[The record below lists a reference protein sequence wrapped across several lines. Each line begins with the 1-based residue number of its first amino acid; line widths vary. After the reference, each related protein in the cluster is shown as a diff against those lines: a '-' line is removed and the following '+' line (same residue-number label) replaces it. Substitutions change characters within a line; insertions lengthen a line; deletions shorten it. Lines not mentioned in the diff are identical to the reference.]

1 MKPQEILQ
9 LSFSNLKTNKRRSIL
24 TMLGLIIGI
33 TSVILVI
40 SVGAGAQSL
49 ITNQLERQGTDLVA
63 VLAGASDPKGPPAA
77 ALGIVITTL
86 TADDAKALV
95 NKKNVANLTEVN
107 AIISGNDVIQ
117 WKDKER
123 NVTFTGTLATYP
135 SLEKTEMSDGRFF
148 DVGEEENGEHV
159 MILGSEIAEEIFG
172 NSPVVGQTV
181 KLKRK
186 SFKVIGVMEPKGST
200 GFENPDKAVLI
211 PLSVAQRDLLG
222 VNHVSVIN
230 GRVDDEKNIDQAVE
244 EIRQTLLERH
254 DDEDFSVRKLSDLL
268 DILTTVTNVMKF
280 FLAAVAGVS
289 LFVGGVGIMNIM
301 LIAVKEKTREIGLR
315 KAVGA
320 TKRDISLQ
328 FLLETI
334 SLSLVAAFIGIILG
348 AFISYLISVV
358 MHALKYDY
366 SFILSFT
373 AIIVSCLIATM
384 IGLIFGLVPAKR
396 AANLDPIEALRYE

>member
-49 ITNQLERQGTDLVA
+49 ITNQLQRQGTDLVA

-86 TADDAKALV
+86 TPDDADALL
-95 NKKNVANLTEVN
+95 NKKNVAHLEQVN
-107 AIISGNDVIQ
+107 AIISGNDVLQ

-123 NVTFTGTLATYP
+123 NVTFTGTLASYVD
-135 SLEKTEMSDGRFF
+135 LEKTEIGDGRFF
-148 DVGEEENGEHV
+148 DPAEEETGEHV

-172 NSPVVGQTV
+172 NSNPVGQTV

-186 SFKVIGVMEPKGST
+186 SFKVIGVMKPKGST

-230 GRVDDEKNIDQAVE
+230 GRVDDEKNIDQTVE

-254 DDEDFSVRKLSDLL
+254 DSEDFSVRKLSDLL

-320 TKRDISLQ
+320 TKKDISLQ

-334 SLSLVAAFIGIILG
+334 TLSLVAAFIGIIFG
-348 AFISYLISVV
+348 ALVSYLISLV
-358 MHALKYDY
+358 MQALKYDY

-373 AIIVSCLIATM
+373 AILVSCLIATL

-396 AANLDPIEALRYE
+396 AAALDPIEALRYE